1 LTTTTTTTTTTSVMV
16 CVSLSLLW
24 RNVVY
29 FEKDTKTQ
37 KRSILSAAA
46 ARYYEGGVL
55 GFTNTSTMKVF

>member
-1 LTTTTTTTTTTSVMV
+1 MV

>member
-1 LTTTTTTTTTTSVMV
+1 MRALLTTTTTSVMV

-29 FEKDTKTQ
+29 FEKDTKAQ

-46 ARYYEGGVL
+46 VRYYEGGVL